1 MTPDP
6 SAPVQTPEAPT
17 SPPVI
22 APYGAEE
29 LDDIEACL
37 AESPSLD
44 GQRWFGVWTPTVE
57 RLFHTVRALQQELR
71 GRSA

>member
-1 MTPDP
+1 
-6 SAPVQTPEAPT
+6 
-17 SPPVI
+17 
-22 APYGAEE
+22 